1 MEEIWRDCGPI
12 FQVQQN
18 KPCKKQTFVEMIW
31 VSPPKLGWKIQNWPT
46 PQVPKKGAILP
57 TSYWWMFL
65 AVFGVMSYI
74 SLLNLYP
81 EIWEEN
87 WRCPCWVAL
96 IFVHML
102 LAQRLHSTS
111 MEEFFSGTNH
121 QRVFTTLRLEVWSH
135 WKIEVASL
143 ICIFDGFCKSSP
155 KKNLTTL
162 HEMVGKMIK
171 QKYPNERLLE
181 MVGTKYYPL

>member
-111 MEEFFSGTNH
+111 MEAFFFRHKPPEGVHYPT
-121 QRVFTTLRLEVWSH
+121 FG
-135 WKIEVASL
+135 SL
-143 ICIFDGFCKSSP
+143 KSLKNRGGIFDLHLRWFLQKFPQKKSHNFAWDGW
-155 KKNLTTL
+155 KND
-162 HEMVGKMIK
+162 
-171 QKYPNERLLE
+171 
-181 MVGTKYYPL
+181 